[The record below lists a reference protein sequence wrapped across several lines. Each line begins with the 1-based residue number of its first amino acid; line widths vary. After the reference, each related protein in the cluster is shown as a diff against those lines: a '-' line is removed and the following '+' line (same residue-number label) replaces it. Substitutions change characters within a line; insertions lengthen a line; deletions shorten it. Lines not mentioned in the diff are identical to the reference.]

1 MKSEINTSFQKK
13 IKDYVISYCPTE
25 YYGKNI
31 HGEVRTGYKSK
42 ENKIVI
48 FRIVSLPLTPLLT

>member
-1 MKSEINTSFQKK
+1 MNSETNNFQKK

-31 HGEVRTGYKSK
+31 HG
-42 ENKIVI
+42 
-48 FRIVSLPLTPLLT
+48 